1 MGDFRPLFSVSA
13 ALYVPPGRIPFLD
26 MKVLV
31 RPWARPLAVVATGLS
46 LLAGAS
52 CSTAETDYREVAN
65 AVVQALQNQHFS
77 RHDFDDSYSKRTLE
91 HYLNFLDGQHQFFL
105 QPEVDQ
111 FRREYE
117 TQLNDL
123 IMIDGD
129 VSVAVKIYNRYLQR
143 VQERIAKVQ
152 ELLKTRNFDYSVD
165 ETVDISRKK
174 LPWPATEAEADD
186 LWRRTIKN
194 QVLTERLNRRLREER
209 AAEQAAKAAA
219 EGKPK
224 PEAKKSETEDT
235 PEQKISKFWTRF
247 EKNRKEEFDTE
258 EIMSLFFSSIA
269 AAYDPH
275 SEYMSPSDSDN
286 FQVSMKNELFGIGA
300 QLGKKLDGSEGVEIM
315 GIVIGGPADKA
326 GQLKER
332 DTIIGVAQGKDGKME
347 DIRGLKLQKIVDQIR
362 GEENTIVR
370 LLINPASDPTTE
382 KEISITRGRVSLKDK
397 LATANLI
404 ETQQDGQPLK
414 LGVIQLPAFYAD
426 MESGASGCTK
436 DVRRLLE
443 RLKKEGIGGLVLD
456 LRGNGGGS
464 LEEAIAMTGLF
475 IKRGPVVQHVDWR
488 RTEAQHRRSLN
499 NEPVYDGPLVV
510 LTDKTSASASEIVAA
525 ALQDYGR
532 AVIVGDNSTFGK
544 GTVQTITSLA
554 RFLPF
559 LSSSRERA
567 GDLKLT
573 IQKFYRIAGGS
584 TQFKGVNSDVVLPQ
598 RIDAYE
604 IGENTLENP
613 LPYDTIDP
621 LAYSLSSHAPLPLP
635 TLVERSKARVA
646 QEPEFQY
653 LTEDIKRLKSQID
666 GNVLSLNEK
675 ARLEEVATRKQRF
688 KQRSE
693 ERKARIAALG
703 DAQTNAYKSYRF
715 TLDNVAEEALH
726 PESEFENETASGMR
740 MVKAD
745 DDAELDEE
753 DKAKFP
759 YNMEPVKLEAL
770 RILGDLVSLKAQK
783 NTAQSALTR

>member
-1 MGDFRPLFSVSA
+1 
-13 ALYVPPGRIPFLD
+13 

-31 RPWARPLAVVATGLS
+31 RPWARPLAVAAIGLS

-52 CSTAETDYREVAN
+52 CTTAETDYREVAN
-65 AVVQALQNQHFS
+65 AVVQALQNQHYS
-77 RHDFDDSYSKRTLE
+77 RHNFDDAYSKRTLE

-105 QPEVDQ
+105 QPEIDE
-111 FRREYE
+111 FRREYG
-117 TQLNDL
+117 TQIDDL
-123 IMIDGD
+123 ILVERD
-129 VSVAVKIYNRYLQR
+129 VSVATKIYDRYLQR
-143 VQERIAKVQ
+143 VQERVAKIQ
-152 ELLKTRNFDYSVD
+152 ELLKTAKFDFSAD
-165 ETVDISRKK
+165 ETVEISRKK
-174 LPWPATEAEADD
+174 LPWPATAEEADD

-194 QVLTERLNRRLREER
+194 QVLTERINRRLREER
-209 AAEQAAKAAA
+209 AAELAAKAEA

-224 PEAKKSETEDT
+224 PEPKKAEPEET
-235 PEQKISKFWTRF
+235 PEEKVAKFWTRF
-247 EKNRKEEFDTE
+247 LESRREEFDTE
-258 EIMSLFFSSIA
+258 EVMSLFFSAIA

-286 FQVSMKNELFGIGA
+286 FQVSMKNELYGIGA
-300 QLGKKLDGSEGVEIM
+300 QLQKKLDGSGVEIV
-315 GIVIGGPADKA
+315 GIVIGGPADKN

-332 DTIIGVAQGKDGKME
+332 DTIIGVAQGLDGKME
-347 DIRGLKLQKIVDQIR
+347 DIRGQKLQKIVDQIR
-362 GEENTIVR
+362 GEENTVVR
-370 LLINPASDPTTE
+370 LLVIPAADPTTE
-382 KEISITRGRVSLKDK
+382 KEIAITRGKVSLKDK

-404 ETQQDGQPLK
+404 ETQQEGQTLK
-414 LGVIQLPAFYAD
+414 LGVIHLPAFYAD
-426 MESGASGCTK
+426 MESGASGCTR

-443 RLKKEGIGGLVLD
+443 RLKKEGISGLVLD

-499 NEPVYDGPLVV
+499 SEPVYDGPLVV

-532 AVIVGDNSTFGK
+532 AVIVGDESTFGK

-559 LSSSRERA
+559 LSRSRERA

-584 TQFKGVNSDVVLPQ
+584 TQFKGVNSDIVLPQ

-604 IGENTLENP
+604 IGEDTLENP
-613 LPYDTIDP
+613 LPYDTIEP
-621 LAYSLSSHAPLPLP
+621 LTYSLSRHAPLPIAALA
-635 TLVERSKARVA
+635 ERSKARVA

-653 LTEDIKRLKSQID
+653 VMEDIKRLKSQIE
-666 GNVLSLNEK
+666 GNVLSLNEQK
-675 ARLEEVATRKQRF
+675 RLEEVSSRKQRI
-688 KQRSE
+688 KQRAE

-703 DAQTNAYKSYRF
+703 EAQSNAFKAYRF
-715 TLDNVAEEALH
+715 TLDNVGEDTLH
-726 PESEFENETASGMR
+726 PESEFANETATGMR
-740 MVKAD
+740 MAKRD
-745 DDAELDEE
+745 DDVELDED

-759 YNMEPVKLEAL
+759 YDIEPVKLEAL
-770 RILGDLVSLKAQK
+770 RILADLVSLEAQK
-783 NTAQSALTR
+783 STAQNSGAR